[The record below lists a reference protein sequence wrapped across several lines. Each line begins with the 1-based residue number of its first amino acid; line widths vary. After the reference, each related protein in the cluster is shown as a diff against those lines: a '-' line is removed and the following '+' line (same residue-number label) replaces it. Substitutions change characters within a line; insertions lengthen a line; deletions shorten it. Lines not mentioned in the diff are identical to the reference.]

1 MGIGQERKLM
11 PHDALLRLRFPT
23 GQGVASMTFFL
34 PLLESQSS
42 SITRDNGGR
51 CASK

>member
-23 GQGVASMTFFL
+23 GQGVASMTFFFAASGIAE
-34 PLLESQSS
+34 LLDHA
-42 SITRDNGGR
+42 R
-51 CASK
+51 

>member
-23 GQGVASMTFFL
+23 GQGVASMTFFFFAASGIAE
-34 PLLESQSS
+34 LLDHA
-42 SITRDNGGR
+42 R
-51 CASK
+51 